1 MVKWTGG
8 RSERTLNRSAANDRK
23 EPRVTDAAERT
34 KAALGTVT
42 IKGSKFG
49 PSLPLVTTS
58 NQKITAILNGY
69 LMLMP
74 IHRYFERSVRKQ
86 NVIL

>member
-1 MVKWTGG
+1 
-8 RSERTLNRSAANDRK
+8 
-23 EPRVTDAAERT
+23 VTDAAERT

-74 IHRYFERSVRKQ
+74 IHRYFKRSVRKQ